1 MKSLLLT
8 VTVLVLCTGI
18 GVNTITAQEKGDAAK
33 GKALYDTNCTAC
45 HGPEGKGDGVAAQAL
60 DPKPRDLS
68 NAEFTSSVTN
78 EHLYK
83 VISEGGPAAGLSP
96 LMAAW
101 GGILSEA
108 EIWDVIAFI
117 RQDVCKCKYEK
128 K

>member
-1 MKSLLLT
+1 MKSFILFAT
-8 VTVLVLCTGI
+8 VMVLFLGI
-18 GVNTITAQEKGDAAK
+18 GVNTILAAEKGDAAK
-33 GKALYDTNCTAC
+33 GKTVYDNYCAAC

-68 NAEFTSSVTN
+68 DAAFTSTVTN

-83 VISEGGPAAGLSP
+83 VIDEGGPAVGLSP
-96 LMAAW
+96 LMASW
-101 GGILSEA
+101 GGMLSEA
-108 EIWDVIAFI
+108 DINDVIAFI

>member
-1 MKSLLLT
+1 MRKLLIT
-8 VTVLVLCTGI
+8 VFVLVPCI
-18 GVNTITAQEKGDAAK
+18 AISVSISSAEDKGDAAK
-33 GKALYDTNCTAC
+33 GKEVYANMCVAC

-68 NAEFTSSVTN
+68 NAEFTSSITN
-78 EHLYK
+78 ERLFE
-83 VISEGGPAAGLSP
+83 VISEGGASVGLSP

-108 EIWDVIAFI
+108 EIWDIIAYI
-117 RQDVCKCKYEK
+117 RQDICKCKYEK

>member
-1 MKSLLLT
+1 MKSFTLLT
-8 VTVLVLCTGI
+8 AVLVLLIGM
-18 GVNTITAQEKGDAAK
+18 GVNTVTAEEKGDAAK
-33 GKALYDTNCTAC
+33 GKELYNQYCVSC
-45 HGPEGKGDGVAAQAL
+45 HGAEGKGDGVAAQAL

-68 NAEFTSSVTN
+68 DAAFTSTVTN

-83 VISEGGPAAGLSP
+83 VISEGGPAVGLSP

-101 GGILSEA
+101 GGAMSEA
-108 EIWDVIAFI
+108 DIWDVIAFI